1 MGEFTSGENI
11 STELSAQRVDTGVDI
26 PDGFETDV
34 EGIKANG
41 QKDGV
46 PIFDVPKD
54 HFYNNMKAD
63 RKRLRFDS
71 EAPVSQYLRNTKY
84 KKPFY
89 ISTTDDNGQKFL
101 RKVK

>member
-1 MGEFTSGENI
+1 MGEFTSGESP
-11 STELSAQRVDTGVDI
+11 STELEMQRIDVGNDV

-34 EGIKANG
+34 EGLRANG
-41 QKDGV
+41 QKDGT

-54 HFYNNMKAD
+54 QFYNNMKAD

-71 EAPVSQYLRNTKY
+71 EAPVSQYLRGTKY
-84 KKPFY
+84 RKPFY